1 MTLQNRDIEL
11 LIFLGK
17 YKIIS
22 LDNTRYIYETKTYQ
36 EKRIVLLAIISGYHG
51 VEHIIEQNTNIS
63 SEEFLKRKKETINVF
78 LDTMRGKYS
87 EDEYLETLI
96 ENTNWNENKEIIKRS
111 IRQNLDTKVDGT
123 IKIIESLKEKYNLIL
138 LSDHIKE
145 WMDYILNTN
154 KELEIFKHQYFSYEY
169 GMLKNDE
176 GTFKYILEKEK
187 IIPSETIFID
197 DSKENIEMAI
207 EEGIQ
212 GIIFENAKQLEYELK
227 KMQII

>member
-1 MTLQNRDIEL
+1 MIKNI
-11 LIFLGK
+11 IFDL
-17 YKIIS
+17 S
-22 LDNTRYIYETKTYQ
+22 E
-36 EKRIVLLAIISGYHG
+36 VIISGYHG

-63 SEEFLKRKKETINVF
+63 SEEVLKRKKETINVF

-111 IRQNLDTKVDGT
+111 IRQNLNTKVDET
-123 IKIIESLKEKYNLIL
+123 IKIVEKLKEKYNLIL

-145 WMDYILNTN
+145 WVEYILSTN
-154 KELEIFKHQYFSYEY
+154 KDLEVFKHKYFSYEY
-169 GMLKNDE
+169 GTLKEDE

-187 IIPSETIFID
+187 ILASETIFID
-197 DSKENIEMAI
+197 DNKDNVKMANK
-207 EEGIQ
+207 EGIQ
-212 GIIFENAKQLEYELK
+212 GIVFENAKQLEYELE